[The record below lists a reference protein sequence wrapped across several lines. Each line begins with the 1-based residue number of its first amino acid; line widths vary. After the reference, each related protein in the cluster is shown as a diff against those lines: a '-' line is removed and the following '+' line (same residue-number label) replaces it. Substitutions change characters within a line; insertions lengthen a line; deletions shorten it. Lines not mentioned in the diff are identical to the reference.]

1 MVYWSKQNDLERW
14 LSGRKQR
21 FAKASYGLNR
31 TEGSNPSLSANF
43 LANGGWKV
51 NESGWWNVCRRTRC
65 REFMKAG
72 EWNAGEW
79 VGEESVRKRG

>member
-1 MVYWSKQNDLERW
+1 
-14 LSGRKQR
+14 
-21 FAKASYGLNR
+21 
-31 TEGSNPSLSANF
+31 
-43 LANGGWKV
+43 V

>member
-43 LANGGWKV
+43 LANQWVKWEV
-51 NESGWWNVCRRTRC
+51 MLEV
-65 REFMKAG
+65 AG
-72 EWNAGEW
+72 L
-79 VGEESVRKRG
+79 VV